1 MRKET
6 FNEIDRILGWIF
18 AAIVVGALIFGISKK
33 YFGKKEK
40 NITEK
45 VNEYIEGR
53 EKEEKAKAKL
63 TCSWGAGKAKTEK
76 AAELYMEACME
87 ESGYRKW

>member
-1 MRKET
+1 MLET
-6 FNEIDRILGWIF
+6 NAYWFFKVIY
-18 AAIVVGALIFGISKK
+18 VGALIYVVYLGLDFFYDK

-63 TCSWGAGKAKTEK
+63 RCSWGAGKAKTEK
-76 AAELYMEACME
+76 AVKLYMEACME
-87 ESGYRKW
+87 KDGYKKW